1 MKKFLK
7 IAAAAAITA
16 ISALL
21 MSGCMDI
28 NAITFLMN
36 P

>member
-1 MKKFLK
+1 MKKFLAF
-7 IAAAAAITA
+7 AAVAAVI
-16 ISALL
+16 IVSALVL
-21 MSGCMDI
+21 TGCMDI